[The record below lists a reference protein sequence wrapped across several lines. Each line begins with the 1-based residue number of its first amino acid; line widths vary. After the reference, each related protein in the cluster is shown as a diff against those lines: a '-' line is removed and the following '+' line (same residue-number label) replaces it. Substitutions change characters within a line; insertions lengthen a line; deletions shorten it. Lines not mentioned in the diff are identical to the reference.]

1 MQPFLEPCLLGAINY
16 LAIQLKISGPDTILP
31 YLEILSSLLDFL
43 SPAQQ
48 EDDIFSSIPIPKN
61 SRVLQI
67 ISPSLVRTILQL
79 TLDQTPR
86 AKYLLDPIVET
97 LRPYSSQLRPEI
109 SSNRK
114 DAIPA
119 LRGTISSLAEW
130 SGGWGSGF
138 VVPPHVDSR
147 WLGSAVKSC
156 GKSVVIRHLMDE
168 MWAVEGNYGDH
179 AGIAM
184 GCRLIVVVVTGL
196 LLTVPYD
203 VGFGREMLAE
213 KFLLMA
219 GETAQEGTGMGLGRS
234 LSPLTQLVKR
244 IIGHSMTVD
253 YAMIALPKNI

>member
-1 MQPFLEPCLLGAINY
+1 M
-16 LAIQLKISGPDTILP
+16 
-31 YLEILSSLLDFL
+31 
-43 SPAQQ
+43 
-48 EDDIFSSIPIPKN
+48 
-61 SRVLQI
+61 
-67 ISPSLVRTILQL
+67 
-79 TLDQTPR
+79 
-86 AKYLLDPIVET
+86 
-97 LRPYSSQLRPEI
+97 
-109 SSNRK
+109 
-114 DAIPA
+114 
-119 LRGTISSLAEW
+119 
-130 SGGWGSGF
+130 
-138 VVPPHVDSR
+138 
-147 WLGSAVKSC
+147 
-156 GKSVVIRHLMDE
+156 IRHLMDE

-184 GCRLIVVVVTGL
+184 GCRLIVVVVTGM